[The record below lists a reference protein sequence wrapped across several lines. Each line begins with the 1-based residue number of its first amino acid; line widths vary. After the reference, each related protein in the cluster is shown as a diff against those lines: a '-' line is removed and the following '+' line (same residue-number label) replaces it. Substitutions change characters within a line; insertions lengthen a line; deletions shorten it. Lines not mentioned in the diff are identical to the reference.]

1 MFLVDH
7 VNPRPE
13 RRGMKKEFQNMAL
26 PAEVARLVEM
36 FERNREDYLHG
47 RYSETQLR
55 REYID
60 PLFKALG

>member
-1 MFLVDH
+1 
-7 VNPRPE
+7 
-13 RRGMKKEFQNMAL
+13 MKKEFQNMAL